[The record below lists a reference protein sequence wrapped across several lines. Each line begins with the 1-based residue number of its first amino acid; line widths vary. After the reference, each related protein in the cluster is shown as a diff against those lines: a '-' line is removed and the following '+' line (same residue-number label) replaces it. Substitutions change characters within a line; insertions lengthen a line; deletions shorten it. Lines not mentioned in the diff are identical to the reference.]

1 MILLEVH
8 NRIIEELLT
17 LQIET
22 FLRKEKLVELKTDV
36 VGMLIERKKQTKKKQ
51 QRLIL
56 DFDGA
61 LYHITC
67 ARDKPFVVSIK
78 LKFFRDL
85 EQHGTDEVNFED

>member
-1 MILLEVH
+1 MNH
-8 NRIIEELLT
+8 
-17 LQIET
+17 
-22 FLRKEKLVELKTDV
+22 LRRTTTTTI
-36 VGMLIERKKQTKKKQ
+36 GI
-51 QRLIL
+51 RLFL

-85 EQHGTDEVNFED
+85 EQHGTDEVKKQIRQDFFANRNLGSSSRIW

>member
-1 MILLEVH
+1 VNH
-8 NRIIEELLT
+8 
-17 LQIET
+17 
-22 FLRKEKLVELKTDV
+22 LRRTTTTTI
-36 VGMLIERKKQTKKKQ
+36 GI
-51 QRLIL
+51 RLFL

-85 EQHGTDEVNFED
+85 EQHGTDEVKQNKFEKIFLFFCKSKFI

>member
-1 MILLEVH
+1 MNH
-8 NRIIEELLT
+8 
-17 LQIET
+17 
-22 FLRKEKLVELKTDV
+22 LRRTTTTTI
-36 VGMLIERKKQTKKKQ
+36 GI
-51 QRLIL
+51 RLFL

-85 EQHGTDEVNFED
+85 EQHGTDEVK